1 MLRSVSDGWRSDQEN
16 YVTVRRWRHSF
27 ESWENSMEIL
37 RKSEDAT
44 SSELVLAYNLRFSEV
59 WKRLRFTSS
68 NSTTFGT
75 LEHNYYTNN
84 ALCGGDDLRPFWP
97 KIIAGYEP
105 NVSGRC
111 WCVMVRNNWSI
122 VFCQLWIS
130 IEEMVYCTTGIS
142 IRMKRYIEEM
152 VYSYDWDFD
161 RRKCLFHV
169 LWKSIEEMVYC
180 TSGISIEHYGLVL
193 WISIEELCRA
203 FFQVWR
209 MLTK

>member
-1 MLRSVSDGWRSDQEN
+1 MTDDGRSGEN

-75 LEHNYYTNN
+75 LEYNYTTNN
-84 ALCGGDDLRPFWP
+84 ALCGGDDRRSFWP
-97 KIIAGYEP
+97 KIIAGYEL
-105 NVSGRC
+105 NVSGRY
-111 WCVMVRNNWSI
+111 WCVTVRNNWSI

-130 IEEMVYCTTGIS
+130 IEEMVYCTS
-142 IRMKRYIEEM
+142 
-152 VYSYDWDFD
+152 W
-161 RRKCLFHV
+161 
-169 LWKSIEEMVYC
+169 
-180 TSGISIEHYGLVL
+180 ISIEHYGLVL